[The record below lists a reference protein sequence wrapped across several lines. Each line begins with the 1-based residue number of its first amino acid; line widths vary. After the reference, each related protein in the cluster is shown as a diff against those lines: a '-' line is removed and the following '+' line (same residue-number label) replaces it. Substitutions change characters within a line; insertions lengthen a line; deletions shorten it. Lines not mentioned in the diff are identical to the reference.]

1 MITTI
6 NKLRLI
12 YFFIFL
18 ILLTK
23 NLIANDQKMQKIS
36 NFSIDIFETSV
47 EQFSIFTKTTGYIT
61 EAEKRGW
68 GFVFENGW
76 VKKTGWN
83 WKYPYGLK
91 AEGTEPAVHINYDE
105 AAMYCEWNKKRI
117 PTEEEWNYAAYTEKR
132 PKPLDGYINKKTYNY
147 PVGSLPYGANCLN
160 DCKFKNQLNYA
171 KLLSRGYGHSKI
183 NSTKRGI
190 NGLYDMGANVW
201 EWASIIDKDYK
212 ATKGGSWWYGKDQMH
227 KEHRARKPRKM
238 SAVYIGFR
246 CAKDL

>member
-76 VKKTGWN
+76 VKKTDWN

-117 PTEEEWNYAAYTEKR
+117 PTEEEW
-132 PKPLDGYINKKTYNY
+132 D
-147 PVGSLPYGANCLN
+147 
-160 DCKFKNQLNYA
+160 
-171 KLLSRGYGHSKI
+171 
-183 NSTKRGI
+183 
-190 NGLYDMGANVW
+190 
-201 EWASIIDKDYK
+201 
-212 ATKGGSWWYGKDQMH
+212 
-227 KEHRARKPRKM
+227 
-238 SAVYIGFR
+238 
-246 CAKDL
+246 